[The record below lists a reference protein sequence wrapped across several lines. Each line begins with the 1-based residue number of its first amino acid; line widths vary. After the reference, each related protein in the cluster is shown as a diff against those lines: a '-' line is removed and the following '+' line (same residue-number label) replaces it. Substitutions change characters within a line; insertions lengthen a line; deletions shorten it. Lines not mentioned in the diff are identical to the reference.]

1 MAGFIGNVNLLEG
14 RLTLDE
20 ADRCEISTA
29 VGVIRV
35 GHGISG
41 ALGMAVAI
49 AVRPEKIRLSK
60 NQPDLHVN
68 LLQGRVR
75 EIAYFGSYNTFIVD
89 VPTQTGGTY
98 SLKITGAVT
107 GAVNGASTGAIT
119 DRDTLGNAAS
129 PVTRGDQVFVW
140 WDDAAPVVLTQ

>member
-1 MAGFIGNVNLLEG
+1 MQG

-41 ALGMAVAI
+41 ALGMAVAV

-89 VPTQTGGTY
+89 VPTQTGGTH

-107 GAVNGASTGAIT
+107 GASTGAVT
-119 DRDTLGNAAS
+119 DRDTSGNAAS

>member
-1 MAGFIGNVNLLEG
+1 MNLLEG

-20 ADRCEISTA
+20 PDRCEISTA
-29 VGVIRV
+29 VGIIRV

-41 ALGMAVAI
+41 ALGMAVVI

-60 NQPDLHVN
+60 NQPDLRVN
-68 LLQGRVR
+68 LLQGCVR

-89 VPTQTGGTY
+89 VPSQTGDTH
-98 SLKITGAVT
+98 SLKITGAL
-107 GAVNGASTGAIT
+107 TGAIT
-119 DRDTLGNAAS
+119 DRDFLGNAAS
-129 PVTRGDQVFVW
+129 PVKRGDQVFVW

>member
-1 MAGFIGNVNLLEG
+1 MRTLEN
-14 RLTLDE
+14 
-20 ADRCEISTA
+20 RCEISTA

-60 NQPDLHVN
+60 NQPDLPVN

-75 EIAYFGSYNTFIVD
+75 DIAFLGSYNTFIVD
-89 VPTQTGGTY
+89 VPTQTGGTL
-98 SLKITGAVT
+98 SLKIT
-107 GAVNGASTGAIT
+107 SAIT